1 MLLSVT
7 KAKTSLIAAIT
18 AASIATLPA
27 APALAWGDKEQGF
40 VAGVATAV
48 IVDELLK
55 NNRKARAYDRGYTA
69 SGPTYVAPRTVYTEP
84 RHVEPRHTT
93 SIYSTPAARA
103 FQSYSLSERK
113 AIQRNLRA
121 WGYYRGG
128 IDGAFGPGTYNAVVA
143 YARDEGATGNLRS
156 TSGAYGIYDG
166 MIY

>member
-1 MLLSVT
+1 MLLT
-7 KAKTSLIAAIT
+7 ATAAKKVLVAGLTALSIAAV
-18 AASIATLPA
+18 PA
-27 APALAWGDKEQGF
+27 APAHAWGDKEQGF

-48 IVDELLK
+48 IVDEILK
-55 NNRKARAYDRGYTA
+55 NNRKARLYDRGYTA
-69 SGPTYVAPRTVYTEP
+69 GPTYVEPRPVYT
-84 RHVEPRHTT
+84 EPRHTT

-128 IDGAFGPGTYNAVVA
+128 IDGSFGPGTYNAVVA
-143 YARDEGATGNLRS
+143 YARDEGATANLKS